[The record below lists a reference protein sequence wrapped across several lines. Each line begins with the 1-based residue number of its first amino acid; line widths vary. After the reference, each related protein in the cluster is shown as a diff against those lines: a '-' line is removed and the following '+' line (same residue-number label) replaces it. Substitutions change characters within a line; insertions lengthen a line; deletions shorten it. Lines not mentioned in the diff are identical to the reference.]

1 MSEALSA
8 VLKLFHSWAIKLN
21 SAHYCRGKDTFQVFM
36 YGFTSTFFV
45 LFKKE
50 TYVKAIEILMKISIS
65 SILMKKVHHLLPFTS
80 VREVSCGLNGG
91 VGDMERILMIGGDE
105 SVRDSLALTLEWAGY
120 DVSEAASAR
129 EALAFHQQNPASV
142 IVANDLDADEEGLEH
157 IQALRS
163 HSPTL
168 PIITMSGTIPSSD
181 QEQTSISHIL
191 GSVYCLQKPFTMD
204 EFLATIQ
211 TALPR
216 FSHS

>member
-1 MSEALSA
+1 
-8 VLKLFHSWAIKLN
+8 
-21 SAHYCRGKDTFQVFM
+21 
-36 YGFTSTFFV
+36 
-45 LFKKE
+45 
-50 TYVKAIEILMKISIS
+50 
-65 SILMKKVHHLLPFTS
+65 
-80 VREVSCGLNGG
+80 
-91 VGDMERILMIGGDE
+91 MERILMIGGDE
-105 SVRDSLALTLEWAGY
+105 SVRDSLAMTLEWAGY

-129 EALAFHQQNPASV
+129 EGLAFHQQNPASV

-181 QEQTSISHIL
+181 QEQTSISHTL